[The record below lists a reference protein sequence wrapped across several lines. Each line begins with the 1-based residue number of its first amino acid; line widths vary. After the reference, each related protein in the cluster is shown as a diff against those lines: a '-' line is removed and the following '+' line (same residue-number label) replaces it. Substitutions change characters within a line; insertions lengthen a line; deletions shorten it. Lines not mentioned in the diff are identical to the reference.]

1 MDEDTK
7 QFFRELLRESGNQRE
22 RDGALTAKV
31 DILLQGQ
38 RDLWESLNVR
48 QTAEQARQTA
58 EQARQTAHEM
68 ENRRRFDITDKRV
81 NILERHM
88 AIVQVVGP
96 VALFV
101 LAFWEHVI
109 KLVNKG

>member
-38 RDLWESLNVR
+38 RDLWESLNV
-48 QTAEQARQTA
+48 RQTA